1 MNHWPRVPAAGNEE
15 MGAAME
21 LCSSA
26 GRSHKARGEGCNI
39 PTAKAVVCSVRWG
52 SPHHFL
58 SCCGVTLPSLAALPP
73 LVAGM
78 GSSVS
83 SAGSRPHCH
92 PLALWESLSTV
103 APAWALA
110 LPLGRA
116 WVVWV
121 PFRGFGPCLM
131 KGALVAGSL
140 GALRCPSPTGASW
153 SNQETWFCIASLC
166 VCFLPLVVRN
176 TSQFY
181 GPGMLSKEQ
190 THPSQELLEE
200 RKQDLV
206 QGKKVPGQKLG
217 EREESS
223 GGHGKAACWDQRIV
237 AQVTRVPRTRRGS
250 GVD

>member
-1 MNHWPRVPAAGNEE
+1 M
-15 MGAAME
+15 
-21 LCSSA
+21 
-26 GRSHKARGEGCNI
+26 
-39 PTAKAVVCSVRWG
+39 
-52 SPHHFL
+52 
-58 SCCGVTLPSLAALPP
+58 
-73 LVAGM
+73 
-78 GSSVS
+78 
-83 SAGSRPHCH
+83 
-92 PLALWESLSTV
+92 
-103 APAWALA
+103 
-110 LPLGRA
+110 
-116 WVVWV
+116 

-140 GALRCPSPTGASW
+140 GALRCPSPAGASW

-250 GVD
+250 RVD